1 SGTKYNT
8 CSDATV
14 NYLPGSLTGSDSWC
28 LDAKLLEKKDGNG
41 PKRVE
46 GVCAQVS
53 CAEGTVKVKYG
64 DSKDFEPCPDGTE
77 ISVTLDGFQ
86 EGGKIKC
93 PKYGEV
99 CTIAANGSSLVIPSA
114 LEDDNAEEQEKEKRE
129 ASVVAPALSQAE
141 EPSTGEPHEEEPPT
155 VESHAEEPHAAASS
169 TEEPHAE
176 ASIAVKTPELPVV
189 QATLQA
195 PQQESKAEQKIQRWG
210 NPPPHSN
217 CRRIHRREVSRRR

>member
-1 SGTKYNT
+1 
-8 CSDATV
+8 DAELHSTNDNHKSV
-14 NYLPGSLTGSDSWC
+14 M
-28 LDAKLLEKKDGNG
+28 
-41 PKRVE
+41 
-46 GVCAQVS
+46 GVCAQVL
-53 CAEGTVKVKYG
+53 CAEGTVKVKYR

-77 ISVTLDGFQ
+77 ISVTLNGFQ
-86 EGGKIKC
+86 KGGKIKC

-141 EPSTGEPHEEEPPT
+141 EPSTGEPHEEEPLAEEPPT
-155 VESHAEEPHAAASS
+155 VESHAAASSTEEPHAAASS

-217 CRRIHRREVSRRR
+217 CRRIHRREVSRRRWLRTPMPLEE